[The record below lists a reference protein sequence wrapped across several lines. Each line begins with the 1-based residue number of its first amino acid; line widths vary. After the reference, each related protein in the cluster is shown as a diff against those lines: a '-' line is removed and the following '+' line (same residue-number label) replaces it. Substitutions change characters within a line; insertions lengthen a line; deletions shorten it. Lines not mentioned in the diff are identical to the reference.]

1 MGGRGSNSGGT
12 LGGRSSSLGSS
23 GGLQIEERGKGDTLT
38 KAGRQAQGENN
49 FITLNIQA
57 GF

>member
-1 MGGRGSNSGGT
+1 MGGRGSSSGGT

-38 KAGRQAQGENN
+38 KGGRQTQGENR
-49 FITLNIQA
+49 FITLIQA
-57 GF
+57 